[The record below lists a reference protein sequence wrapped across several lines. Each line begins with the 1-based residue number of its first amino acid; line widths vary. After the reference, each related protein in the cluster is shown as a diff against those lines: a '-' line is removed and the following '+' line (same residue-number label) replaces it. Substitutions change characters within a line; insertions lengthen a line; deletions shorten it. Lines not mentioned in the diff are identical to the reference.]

1 MPHAGA
7 AVWPRLQRVVRV
19 LGACRW
25 EYRPGSLRL
34 PADEE
39 EAPSTRQHA
48 AAVDTARVAQGLVG
62 IVVRLPAEELRRSG
76 RERGGSACFGLGV
89 RTLPGLRRRAKIAL
103 NLFSTIQMVCGFS
116 WSLSERSRPAAVT
129 KRGLAA
135 AMQSQSAVETRS
147 PCGGWPLAG
156 GPRP

>member
-76 RERGGSACFGLGV
+76 RESGWQCLFWPWCPYSARLAAESEDRSEPV
-89 RTLPGLRRRAKIAL
+89 LHDPDGLR
-103 NLFSTIQMVCGFS
+103 IQ
-116 WSLSERSRPAAVT
+116 LE
-129 KRGLAA
+129 
-135 AMQSQSAVETRS
+135 
-147 PCGGWPLAG
+147 PL
-156 GPRP
+156 